1 VLFSSNEV
9 AQFINSTF
17 EPAWES
23 VRPAPVVTIDFGNGH
38 TITRTLQGNIATYVC
53 DADGFVY
60 DLLPGIYTPDP
71 YREQLLLLA
80 ALATSL
86 RDQPETKKADL
97 LRTYHARQL
106 MTSRTPVTQE
116 MRTVAM
122 TGGGIKGGF
131 GGGIGGIGGGFGG
144 GISGGGLGGGIGGFG
159 GGGIRGASTGFGSGG
174 IEGPTQQ
181 VLMGQ
186 TPNFTAGARLPSDL
200 ARHPG
205 LILDAQVNE
214 TVRRRQVHQRMS
226 STGLVRPGDLKK
238 WLYKDVLHADLDDPM
253 LGLGEVLNRN
263 YPFVDEE
270 RKPAAP

>member
-1 VLFSSNEV
+1 MFSSNEV

-23 VRPAPVVTIDFGNGH
+23 VRPAPVVTIDFGNGR

-53 DADGFVY
+53 DADGFAC

-86 RDQPETKKADL
+86 RDRTDAEKADL

-106 MTSRTPVTQE
+106 TTSRTPVTQE

-122 TGGGIKGGF
+122 TGGGIKGG
-131 GGGIGGIGGGFGG
+131 GFGG
-144 GISGGGLGGGIGGFG
+144 GISGGGFGGGIGGFG
-159 GGGIRGASTGFGSGG
+159 GGGIQGTPTGFSGGG

-186 TPNFTAGARLPSDL
+186 SHNFTSGTRLPSDL

-214 TVRRRQVHQRMS
+214 TVRRRQVHQRLT
-226 STGLVRPGDLKK
+226 STGRVRPDDLKK

-263 YPFVDEE
+263 YPFADEE
-270 RKPAAP
+270 RKTAGP